1 MFVTIGQSK
10 LLKRVILY
18 TVLIDVVCV
27 TVAVC
32 LYSFLIWP
40 QLKKASLTQTQN
52 TVDALADEIDVYIS
66 DLVDYSRIVAQ
77 SSDLSALFAAYNDSG
92 SAADYE
98 KIRQLLYSKC
108 SMLVNLRGVIV
119 VDEDTNKS
127 FDSINNIS
135 DPDWMF
141 VNDVLASDTVGECY
155 APVYNMDY
163 NDTVYTTGFSFTKTI
178 NGHTYRFFFFYKMN
192 FIISNM
198 KNLVGD
204 CTDEYVL
211 AMTTGEILYSSEDAD
226 ITISFAEDQMA
237 DFKLSYADYA
247 AGYMFSE
254 YTNNYT
260 WQLACYTSNTT
271 LIVDIVSTFLLILCI
286 FLVFSVVIVG
296 LVLGV
301 IAHAIVPLNELNS
314 TMQLVTKGSL
324 DEHVEFHTKDE
335 IEEMGNIFNHM
346 LVSIKEHI
354 DSRIAYENREQRM
367 KYNLLIAQ
375 IDSHFICNTMNVI
388 NSLARRKMYTEII
401 SANTALT
408 KIINNSLRVK
418 TYDITDTIEQELDV
432 LRQYFYIE
440 KLRYRN
446 TVELIID
453 VPDYLLEYEIPKN
466 ILQPIVENSL
476 LHGLMNLETGI
487 IEGMVVVAITKEED
501 MLKICIMDNGIGLPA
516 EKIALLNDMKEYM
529 DTTVERGKHI
539 GLVNIYERLDYIYGD
554 KASMIFAGGENF
566 SVTIRIP
573 FPEDAE

>member
-192 FIISNM
+192 F
-198 KNLVGD
+198 
-204 CTDEYVL
+204 
-211 AMTTGEILYSSEDAD
+211 
-226 ITISFAEDQMA
+226 
-237 DFKLSYADYA
+237 
-247 AGYMFSE
+247 
-254 YTNNYT
+254 
-260 WQLACYTSNTT
+260 
-271 LIVDIVSTFLLILCI
+271 
-286 FLVFSVVIVG
+286 
-296 LVLGV
+296 
-301 IAHAIVPLNELNS
+301 
-314 TMQLVTKGSL
+314 
-324 DEHVEFHTKDE
+324 
-335 IEEMGNIFNHM
+335 
-346 LVSIKEHI
+346 
-354 DSRIAYENREQRM
+354 
-367 KYNLLIAQ
+367 
-375 IDSHFICNTMNVI
+375 FI
-388 NSLARRKMYTEII
+388 
-401 SANTALT
+401 
-408 KIINNSLRVK
+408 
-418 TYDITDTIEQELDV
+418 
-432 LRQYFYIE
+432 
-440 KLRYRN
+440 
-446 TVELIID
+446 
-453 VPDYLLEYEIPKN
+453 
-466 ILQPIVENSL
+466 
-476 LHGLMNLETGI
+476 
-487 IEGMVVVAITKEED
+487 
-501 MLKICIMDNGIGLPA
+501 
-516 EKIALLNDMKEYM
+516 
-529 DTTVERGKHI
+529 
-539 GLVNIYERLDYIYGD
+539 
-554 KASMIFAGGENF
+554 
-566 SVTIRIP
+566 
-573 FPEDAE
+573 